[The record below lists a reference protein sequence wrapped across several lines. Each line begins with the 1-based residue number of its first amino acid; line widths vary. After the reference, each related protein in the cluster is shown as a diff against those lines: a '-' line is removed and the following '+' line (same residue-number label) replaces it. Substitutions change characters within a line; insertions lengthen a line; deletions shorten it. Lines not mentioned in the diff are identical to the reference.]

1 MADEQPAIR
10 DGSADAKFQGE
21 LATYI
26 FVSVGHLRQKL
37 NHLPLAAFVSL
48 EKRLLIR
55 RHIGA
60 AGWIGISQL
69 RVR

>member
-1 MADEQPAIR
+1 MANEQPAIR

-37 NHLPLAAFVSL
+37 NHLPEPRRLESDQTELAARPAWSARVAKLFV
-48 EKRLLIR
+48 
-55 RHIGA
+55 
-60 AGWIGISQL
+60 
-69 RVR
+69 